1 MWCNQPA
8 MVLVSMLASF
18 GAFATDAAAIE
29 LSRTGETIHVLGTIK
44 IGDAKE
50 FRAYLERFR
59 SSNADPLQQR
69 AIAHLVLVAS
79 RPYGGSSAVVFEVA
93 GHGQDRTGKF

>member
-50 FRAYLERFR
+50 FRA
-59 SSNADPLQQR
+59 
-69 AIAHLVLVAS
+69 
-79 RPYGGSSAVVFEVA
+79 
-93 GHGQDRTGKF
+93 